1 MLASS
6 RSGEKNS
13 GQPVCRVVLILDM
26 FLAFRDYMRREVLI
40 GGLLVILVAY
50 VFYFGISVMRLET
63 EEKVIKMKSDEKE
76 FSNKIEIFLPAV
88 EEEGDGTMA
97 WLEVE
102 INEGEGRVLLDI
114 DDIFFL
120 EDTQESVRI
129 AKSVAEKTTNIDAS
143 IYDIIYSFNAN
154 ASKIEG
160 PSAGPAMAI
169 ATSVAL
175 KNKTINKSVTIT
187 GYLREDGT
195 IGKVSGILEK
205 AESAKQNQIKLLL
218 IPVGQRIQTKIETE
232 KNCENGILTTY
243 CKTETISKK
252 VDIQEEV
259 GIDVI
264 EIENISEA
272 LKYFII
278 D

>member
-40 GGLLVILVAY
+40 GGLLVILVSY

-175 KNKTINKSVTIT
+175 KNNFRK
-187 GYLREDGT
+187 G
-195 IGKVSGILEK
+195 
-205 AESAKQNQIKLLL
+205 
-218 IPVGQRIQTKIETE
+218 
-232 KNCENGILTTY
+232 
-243 CKTETISKK
+243 
-252 VDIQEEV
+252 
-259 GIDVI
+259 
-264 EIENISEA
+264 
-272 LKYFII
+272 
-278 D
+278 

>member
-1 MLASS
+1 MLASY
-6 RSGEKNS
+6 RSGEKNL
-13 GQPVCRVVLILDM
+13 GQSVCRVVLTLGM
-26 FLAFRDYMRREVLI
+26 FLAFCDYMKREILI
-40 GGLLVILVAY
+40 GSLLVILVAY
-50 VFYFGISVMRLET
+50 VFYFGVSVMRLES
-63 EEKVIKMKSDEKE
+63 EEKVIKMKLDEKE
-76 FSNKIEIFLPAV
+76 FSNKVEIFLPAV

-97 WLEVE
+97 WLNVE
-102 INEGEGRVLLDI
+102 INKGEGRVLLDI

-129 AKSVAEKTTNIDAS
+129 AKSVAEKTTNIDTS
-143 IYDIIYSFNAN
+143 CYDIVYSFNAN

-160 PSAGPAMAI
+160 PSAGPAIAI
-169 ATSVAL
+169 ATSIAL
-175 KNKTINKSVTIT
+175 ENKKINKSVVIT

-218 IPVGQRIQTKIETE
+218 IPVGQKIQTKIETE
-232 KNCENGILTTY
+232 KNCENSVFTTY

-252 VDIQEEV
+252 IDIQEEI
-259 GIDVI
+259 GINVI
-264 EIENISEA
+264 EVENVSEA